1 MAPGGMAPARSGGAK
16 KMRTIHRVI
25 ECCRAWWRSAVS
37 ALLRPKH
44 VTLYRRSADGEVV
57 GAILLRDGR
66 TQRR

>member
-1 MAPGGMAPARSGGAK
+1 
-16 KMRTIHRVI
+16 MRTIHRVI

-57 GAILLRDGR
+57 GAILLGDGR